1 MPPPISYSS
10 ASRYLTAYTDADKN
24 ASAPASQQAPGYL
37 RQPSAGADE
46 TLDWSFDSTANTV
59 SVGPVT
65 VIDQVSGLNG
75 N

>member
-37 RQPSAGADE
+37 RQPSA
-46 TLDWSFDSTANTV
+46 
-59 SVGPVT
+59 
-65 VIDQVSGLNG
+65 
-75 N
+75 